1 MSPEVLASLTRVERM
16 HVRLVL
22 STVRSQT
29 ADALVKRVQC
39 SGISP
44 TLEHLF
50 SPGRSLV
57 GAENLPA
64 FDLRE
69 SYVCVANHRTFF
81 DLYAVASYLQTREK
95 MRHRIWFPVRAPF
108 FYDNPAGMLV
118 NAAASAFAMYPPVF
132 RDKRRAHLNDA
143 VLDET
148 IRLLRAGGSF
158 VGLHPEGQR
167 NKSADSL
174 DLLPA
179 RWGVGR
185 VLAESQAWVIPTW
198 IDGLASDAGE
208 QLRRRLRGA
217 SGLVMVFGE
226 PYKARALGAGA
237 TRAEYTEVS
246 AEALE
251 RVRALGQSVRRG

>member
-1 MSPEVLASLTRVERM
+1 MNPDVLASLTRVERM
-16 HVRLVL
+16 HVNLVL
-22 STVRSQT
+22 STVRSQA
-29 ADALVKRVQC
+29 ADRAVKRVQC
-39 SGISP
+39 AGISP
-44 TLEHLF
+44 TLERLF
-50 SPGRSLV
+50 GPGRTLLGV
-57 GAENLPA
+57 ENLPV
-64 FDLRE
+64 FDVRE

-81 DLYAVASYLQTREK
+81 DLYAVASYLQTRAK
-95 MRHRIWFPVRAPF
+95 MRQRIWFPVRAPF

-132 RDKRRAHLNDA
+132 RDRRRAHLNDA

-158 VGLHPEGQR
+158 IGLHPEGQR

-198 IDGLASDAGE
+198 IDGLASGAEE
-208 QLRRRLRGA
+208 QLRRRVRGA
-217 SGLVMVFGE
+217 SGLTMVFGE
-226 PYKARALGAGA
+226 PYKAQVLGAGA
-237 TRAEYTEVS
+237 SRAEYTEVS
-246 AEALE
+246 AEALA
-251 RVRALGQSVRRG
+251 RVRALGASLRR